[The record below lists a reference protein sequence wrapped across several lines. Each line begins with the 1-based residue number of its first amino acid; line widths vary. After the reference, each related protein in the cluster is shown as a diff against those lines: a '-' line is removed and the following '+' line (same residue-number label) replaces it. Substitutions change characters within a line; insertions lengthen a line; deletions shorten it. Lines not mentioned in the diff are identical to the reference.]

1 MKLVDEIIR
10 LSAPMRE
17 TAEAVQALVSNV
29 ESIAKGLVII
39 AKNQAVQQRAIEHLL
54 AVVDESRDRASQPS
68 LTTTKKAKPN

>member
-17 TAEAVQALVSNV
+17 TVEAVQGLVTNV

-39 AKNQAVQQRAIEHLL
+39 AKNQAVQQKAIEHLL
-54 AVVDESRDRASQPS
+54 AVVDESRERTSQS
-68 LTTTKKAKPN
+68 SVITTKKAKPN